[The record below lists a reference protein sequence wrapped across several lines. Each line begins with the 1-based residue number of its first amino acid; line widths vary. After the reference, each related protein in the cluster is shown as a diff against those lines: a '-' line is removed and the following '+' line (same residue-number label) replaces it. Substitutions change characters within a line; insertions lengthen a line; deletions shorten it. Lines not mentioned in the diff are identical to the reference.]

1 MILLTVNLYMSIS
14 CFLAHSENLKV
25 IAIGLTKFGK
35 LADQS
40 IKTGPI
46 EFLNLIY
53 HARYVI
59 SNSFHATA
67 FALLFHKEFYVVRRE
82 ESLNERMVN
91 LLEDL
96 DLRTRLVSSVSE
108 LTKKNIDYTHVQELL
123 NNTIQ
128 RSKDYIT
135 LFTTR

>member
-1 MILLTVNLYMSIS
+1 M
-14 CFLAHSENLKV
+14 
-25 IAIGLTKFGK
+25 
-35 LADQS
+35 
-40 IKTGPI
+40 
-46 EFLNLIY
+46 
-53 HARYVI
+53 
-59 SNSFHATA
+59 
-67 FALLFHKEFYVVRRE
+67 RRE